1 MMKTIAVSL
10 QKGGVGKTSLA
21 VAIAAELG
29 CQQVDAGGGAVLFI
43 DADPQGN
50 ASAWIGQENI
60 NAELSDVLYG
70 KASLDQ
76 AIMKTETAGLFLL
89 PTAGLG
95 GTLKSFSESQAKDDP
110 FCMRR
115 LIRKASELGYT
126 YSVIDLSPGWGAI
139 ERAAILSSD
148 EVLTPVLGDS
158 FALDGLQI
166 FAENLRTLRERMET
180 DKPVYNKI
188 IVNAID
194 GRIRQHADILKA
206 INDSAH
212 GLKIYEVPVDPAFR
226 MAQKKH
232 IALQA
237 VNTAKTD
244 TKAAIEAITK
254 DIRGV

>member
-1 MMKTIAVSL
+1 MKTIAVSL

-29 CQQVDAGGGAVLFI
+29 AGQRSVLFI

-50 ASAWIGQENI
+50 ASAWIGPESLKY
-60 NAELSDVLYG
+60 ELSDVLYG
-70 KASLDQ
+70 KAPLDQ
-76 AIMKTETAGLFLL
+76 AITKTQAPGLYLL

-95 GTLKSFSESQAKDDP
+95 GDLKAFSESQAKDDP

-115 LIRKASELGYT
+115 LIRKAAELGYT
-126 YSVIDLSPGWGAI
+126 NTIIDLSPGWGAI
-139 ERAAILSSD
+139 ERAAILASD

-166 FAENLRTLRERMET
+166 FAENLKTLRERMET
-180 DKPVYNKI
+180 DKPAYNKI

-194 GRIRQHADILKA
+194 KRIRQHGDILSA
-206 INDSAH
+206 IKDSAQ
-212 GLKIYEVPVDPAFR
+212 GLTIYEVPVDPAFR

-232 IALQA
+232 LALQA
-237 VNTAKTD
+237 VIS
-244 TKAAIEAITK
+244 TKAETKTAIAAITG
-254 DIRGV
+254 DIQ